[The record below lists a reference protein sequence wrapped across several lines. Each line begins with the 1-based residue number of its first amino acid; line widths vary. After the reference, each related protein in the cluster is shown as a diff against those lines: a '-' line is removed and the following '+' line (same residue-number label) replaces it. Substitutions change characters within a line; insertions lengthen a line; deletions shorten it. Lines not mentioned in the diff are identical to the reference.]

1 MYTIAEAARRAGVSV
16 PVLRAWERRYGI
28 VRPGR
33 TEAGYRLY
41 DDAAID
47 RVRAMRHLVSE
58 GWSPRNAATWIATE
72 GVPASVADR
81 SRDQFP
87 VERSPG
93 DDALVGAFVD
103 AAGRLDQAEL
113 TGILDEMFARGS
125 FETIVQRLLMPAL
138 VSLGEAWANGS
149 LPVAA
154 EHAASAAV
162 HRRLAAAFEAAGSS
176 ASAPVVLVGLP
187 AGSWHE
193 LGALAFA
200 TVARRAG
207 LSVLYLGPDLPPD
220 DWVQAVVRTNPA
232 DPPRAAVLGIVMK
245 RDRGAADRVVE
256 ALRAACP
263 ELVVAVGGAS
273 AVEADGVIRLPSSI
287 PEAVSALEAALE
299 TAAAMTR

>member
-58 GWSPRNAATWIATE
+58 GWSPRNAATRIATE

-81 SRDQFP
+81 SRDPFP

-103 AAGRLDQAEL
+103 AASRLDQAEL

-220 DWVQAVVRTNPA
+220 DWV
-232 DPPRAAVLGIVMK
+232 
-245 RDRGAADRVVE
+245 
-256 ALRAACP
+256 
-263 ELVVAVGGAS
+263 
-273 AVEADGVIRLPSSI
+273 
-287 PEAVSALEAALE
+287 
-299 TAAAMTR
+299 